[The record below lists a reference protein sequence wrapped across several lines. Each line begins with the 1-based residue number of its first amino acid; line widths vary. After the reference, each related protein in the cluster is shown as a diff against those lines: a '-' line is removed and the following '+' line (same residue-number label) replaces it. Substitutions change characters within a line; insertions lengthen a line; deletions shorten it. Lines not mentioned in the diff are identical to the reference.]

1 MKNIFGENNNL
12 IESFA
17 ADKTD
22 LIRNLKATNAR
33 LYEAA
38 NLLAQALDLVN
49 DLGGEET
56 GTALYL
62 QEKLDNLL
70 RTIDCEENENN

>member
-38 NLLAQALDLVN
+38 NLLAQIKKN
-49 DLGGEET
+49 I
-56 GTALYL
+56 YL
-62 QEKLDNLL
+62 FLNHIYIKRNK
-70 RTIDCEENENN
+70 NERKIILFRKFSN